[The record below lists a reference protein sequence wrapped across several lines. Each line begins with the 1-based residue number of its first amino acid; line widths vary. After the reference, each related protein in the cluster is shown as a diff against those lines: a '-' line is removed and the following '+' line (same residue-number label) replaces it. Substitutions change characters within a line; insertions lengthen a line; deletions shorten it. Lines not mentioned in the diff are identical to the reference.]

1 MTTFELAAARIL
13 APLSELLHKP
23 MQLVDGQSPQAGNQ
37 FAVRLDV
44 PRVAI
49 VAADGSP
56 FSDSERRVILEL
68 FDVIRAAGES
78 EERYAELEQRM
89 LSLQRENLDLTVRN
103 RTLSEVSSRDT
114 LTGLYN
120 RWYVIEKIDSE
131 LNRALRHGSP
141 MSLLMLDI
149 DHFKRINDTWG
160 HPAGDEVLRSV
171 GKLLRESCRVYDVPG
186 RYGGEEFCIVLPE
199 TRPGN
204 TTVVAERIRKRLES
218 TELSCGSGSIAVT
231 ASIGIAG
238 MDADTDDGEVL
249 NPAALIDRADRA
261 LYSAKSRGRNRIEM
275 WERALFD
282 GAEDTG
288 GH

>member
-1 MTTFELAAARIL
+1 MTTTLESAAARIL

-23 MQLVDGQSPQAGNQ
+23 MYLVDSQSPEAGNV
-37 FAVRLDV
+37 FSVRLQV
-44 PRVAI
+44 PRLAV
-49 VAADGSP
+49 VAADGKP
-56 FSDSERRVILEL
+56 FLDHERRLIREVY
-68 FDVIRAAGES
+68 DVIRVAEES
-78 EERYAELEQRM
+78 EARYQELESRM

-131 LNRALRHGSP
+131 LNRAIRHGSP

-160 HPAGDEVLRSV
+160 HPAGDEVLKSV
-171 GKLLRESCRVYDVPG
+171 GKMLKESCRVYDVPG

-199 TRPGN
+199 TKPGN
-204 TTVVAERIRKRLES
+204 TNVVAERIRKRLES
-218 TELSCGSGSIAVT
+218 TELPMGGESVAVT

-238 MDADTDDGEVL
+238 TENQGDDEML
-249 NPAALIDRADRA
+249 SPAALIDRADRA
-261 LYSAKSRGRNRIEM
+261 LYSAKTRGRNRIEM
-275 WERALFD
+275 WDRALFD
-282 GAEDTG
+282 APPGLS